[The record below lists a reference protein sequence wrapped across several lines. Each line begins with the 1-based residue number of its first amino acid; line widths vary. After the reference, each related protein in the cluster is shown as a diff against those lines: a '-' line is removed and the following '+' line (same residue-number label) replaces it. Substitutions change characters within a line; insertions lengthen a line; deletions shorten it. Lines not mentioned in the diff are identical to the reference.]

1 VNTPHSLEAAG
12 FPPAGVV
19 FPLAGH
25 RLVVHE
31 GEHPWVT
38 ENQADIEEN
47 WTREVA
53 ANPALFNGR
62 MVFQRSLLLKDGHIQ
77 GDAYLAPFATFLH
90 WRRLAR
96 PAGGFHL
103 FALPL
108 PISSDGALIAI
119 RMGRH
124 TANPGRVYCA
134 AGSMD
139 ESDVVSGHCDLDFNM
154 RREVLE
160 ETGFDIA
167 AVRADAQ
174 TYALQSENTV
184 TVFRRFFFDL
194 TAEQMLDRIAAHVA
208 ADPEPEI
215 DCALAI
221 RDANPTAHDYP
232 AFMPLLLNWLF
243 DRKG

>member
-1 VNTPHSLEAAG
+1 VNTQTSLEAAG
-12 FPPAGVV
+12 FPPAGQV
-19 FPLAGH
+19 FPIVGYRLA
-25 RLVVHE
+25 VHE
-31 GEHPWVT
+31 GDHPWVT
-38 ENQADIEEN
+38 DNRAAIEEN
-47 WTREVA
+47 WIREVA

-62 MVFQRSLLLKDGHIQ
+62 MVFQRRLSFAEGRIE

-90 WRRLAR
+90 WRKLAR
-96 PAGGFHL
+96 PAGGYHL
-103 FALPL
+103 FGLPL

-139 ESDVVSGHCDLDFNM
+139 ESDVISGHCDLDFNM
-154 RREVLE
+154 RREVQE
-160 ETGFDIA
+160 ETGFDLA
-167 AVRADAQ
+167 SARAEAQSYAV
-174 TYALQSENTV
+174 QSHNTV

-194 TAEQMLDRIAAHVA
+194 TADEMLARIAAHIA

-221 RDANPTAHDYP
+221 RDADPAARDYP
-232 AFMPLLLNWLF
+232 AFMPHLLTWLF

>member
-1 VNTPHSLEAAG
+1 MNIDHDLENAG
-12 FPPAGVV
+12 FPPAGQV
-19 FPLAGH
+19 FPLAAH
-25 RLVVHE
+25 ALVVHD
-31 GEHPWVT
+31 GDHPWVL
-38 ENQADIEEN
+38 ENQAAIEEN
-47 WTREVA
+47 WAREVA

-62 MVFQRSLLLKDGHIQ
+62 MVFQRRLSLVDGRIE
-77 GDAYLAPFATFLH
+77 GEAYLAPFATFLH

-96 PAGGFHL
+96 PAGGYHL

-119 RMGRH
+119 RMGAH

-139 ESDVVSGHCDLDFNM
+139 ENDVVSGRCDLDFNM

-167 AVRADAQ
+167 TARADAQ
-174 TYALQSENTV
+174 TYAVQSDNTV
-184 TVFRRFFFDL
+184 TVFRRFFFDM
-194 TAEQMLDRIAAHVA
+194 TAQEMLDRIAAHVA

-215 DCALAI
+215 DGALAI
-221 RDANPTAHDYP
+221 RDSDPAAHDYP
-232 AFMPLLLNWLF
+232 AFMPPLLTWLF

>member
-1 VNTPHSLEAAG
+1 MPDPLEASG
-12 FPPAGVV
+12 FPPAGEV

-25 RLVVHE
+25 RLAVHD

-38 ENQADIEEN
+38 ENRAGIDEN

-62 MVFQRSLLLKDGHIQ
+62 MVFQRSLSLIKGRIE
-77 GDAYLAPFATFLH
+77 GEAYLAPFATFLH
-90 WRRLAR
+90 WRRQAR

-103 FALPL
+103 FALAL

-139 ESDVVSGHCDLDFNM
+139 ESDVISGFCDLDFNM
-154 RREVLE
+154 RREVRE

-167 AVRADAQ
+167 AARPDAQ
-174 TYALQSENTV
+174 TFALQSHNTV
-184 TVFRRFFFDL
+184 TVFRRYFFDL
-194 TAEQMLDRIAAHVA
+194 TAGEMLDRIAAHVA
-208 ADPEPEI
+208 EDPEPEI

-221 RDANPTAHDYP
+221 RDADPAAHDYP
-232 AFMPLLLNWLF
+232 AFMPPLLKWLF
-243 DRKG
+243 DPKG

>member
-1 VNTPHSLEAAG
+1 VNSHQSLEAAG
-12 FPPAGVV
+12 FPPAGRV
-19 FPLAGH
+19 FPVAGH
-25 RLVVHE
+25 RLAVHD
-31 GEHPWVT
+31 GDHPWVL
-38 ENQADIEEN
+38 ENQAAIDEN
-47 WTREVA
+47 WAREVA

-62 MVFQRSLLLKDGHIQ
+62 MVFQRNLSFADGHID
-77 GDAYLAPFATFLH
+77 GEAYLAPFATFLH

-96 PAGGFHL
+96 PVGGYHL

-119 RMGRH
+119 RMGAH

-139 ESDVVSGHCDLDFNM
+139 ESDVIDGHCDLEFNM

-167 AVRADAQ
+167 AARQD
-174 TYALQSENTV
+174 LQSYAVQSDNTV
-184 TVFRRFFFDL
+184 TVFRRVFFDM
-194 TAEQMLDRIAAHVA
+194 TADEMLARIAAHVA
-208 ADPEPEI
+208 DDPEPEI

-221 RDANPTAHDYP
+221 RDANPHAHDYP
-232 AFMPLLLNWLF
+232 AFMPLVLNWLF
-243 DRKG
+243 DQKG